1 MLPFLSCL
9 KILGLLFPFL
19 ANRGG
24 SVGTHDDSGL
34 FIRFSTNAAT
44 GRACTRVPPVI
55 IVSKMP
61 YSPRWDEVHSF

>member
-1 MLPFLSCL
+1 MLPVLSCL
-9 KILGLLFPFL
+9 KILGLLFPFP

-34 FIRFSTNAAT
+34 FIRFFTNAAT
-44 GRACTRVPPVI
+44 GRACTLPPVI

-61 YSPRWDEVHSF
+61 YSPCWHEVHSF